1 MNTWTPILTG
11 TVGST
16 AYGLATPESD
26 VDTLSV
32 AVAPTREVLGL
43 HPPRDKTASDVRTD
57 PDITV
62 HELGKYLAL
71 ALKANPTVTELLWL
85 PEDCYTERHPAG
97 LDLMDLR
104 RKLLGA
110 TAVRNAYL
118 GYATSQF
125 KKMERRGDG
134 TFSSDTRNRVAK
146 HARHLMRLLTQ
157 GTELFVR
164 GKMSVRLTNPEEYHA
179 FGQLV
184 LADPDE
190 GLRLAREKLATA
202 EHIFDTFTPALPEK
216 PDEEAVNRFLIT
228 VRTFFLTQNWTR
240 G

>member
-1 MNTWTPILTG
+1 MKTWTPILTG
-11 TVGST
+11 IVGST

-32 AVAPTREVLGL
+32 AVAPTQDVLGL
-43 HPPRDKTASDVRTD
+43 HPPRDKTASEVRTN
-57 PDITV
+57 PDVTV

-71 ALKANPTVTELLWL
+71 ALKANPTITELLWL
-85 PEDCYTERHPAG
+85 PEDCYTEKHAAG
-97 LDLMDLR
+97 LDLMRLR

-125 KKMERRGDG
+125 RKMAQRGDG

-157 GTELFVR
+157 GVELFVQ
-164 GKMSVRLTNPEEYHA
+164 GEMSVRLTNPEHYHA

-184 LADPDE
+184 RDDPE
-190 GLRLAREKLATA
+190 KGLEAAKEKLATA
-202 EHIFDTFTPALPEK
+202 ERIFDTYTPALPMW
-216 PDEEAVNRFLIT
+216 PDEEAANTFLVSI
-228 VRTFFLTQNWTR
+228 RTLFLTTSWED
-240 G
+240 